1 MPPIAAIMTRTM
13 AIFLELPDS
22 AELIE
27 DIADEA
33 ADDADDAA
41 DDAAD
46 DDDDSTIM
54 YNYCVDIL

>member
-41 DDAAD
+41 DD
-46 DDDDSTIM
+46 DDDSTIM

>member
-33 ADDADDAA
+33 ADDAE
-41 DDAAD
+41 D

>member
-1 MPPIAAIMTRTM
+1 MPPIAAIIARTM

-33 ADDADDAA
+33 ADDAA
-41 DDAAD
+41 DDADDD
-46 DDDDSTIM
+46 DDDDSTII
-54 YNYCVDIL
+54 YNYCMGIL